1 MVRSWIMSGIVLL
14 LVSPAN
20 AGEPLTLT
28 TEKDRINYAIG
39 VNVMWNLKQQGIDT
53 DLDMVYRG
61 MKDVQMGNKL
71 QLSDNDIRKTM
82 ATMQSAVKQQ
92 RMKALSASGP
102 EHRNEGEA
110 FLAANAKKE
119 GVQVLPSGLQY
130 KILKSNDGKKPV
142 DSDTV
147 VCRYR
152 GTLVNGTEFDSS
164 DRTGKPATLKVDGV
178 IAGWKEALKL
188 MPVGSKW
195 QLFVPPALAY
205 GEKGVPGAIGPNAA
219 LMFEIELLAI
229 K

>member
-1 MVRSWIMSGIVLL
+1 MRRWLAPGIILL
-14 LVSPAN
+14 LVSTA
-20 AGEPLTLT
+20 ASGEPLTLK

-53 DLDMVYRG
+53 DLDMIYRG
-61 MKDVQMGNKL
+61 MKDAQTGNKL
-71 QLSDNDIRKTM
+71 QLNDNDIRKIM
-82 ATMQSAVKQQ
+82 ATMQSAVKQR

-102 EHRNEGEA
+102 ENLKEGEA
-110 FLAANAKKE
+110 FLAANAKKD
-119 GVQVLPSGLQY
+119 GVQVLSSGLQY
-130 KILKSNDGKKPV
+130 KALKSGDGKKPA

-152 GTLVNGTEFDSS
+152 GTLVDGTEFDSS
-164 DRTGKPATLKVDGV
+164 DRTGKPATLKVDGL

-188 MPVGSKW
+188 MPVGSMW
-195 QLFVPPALAY
+195 QVFVPSALAY

-219 LMFEIELLAI
+219 LVFEIELLAI